1 MLSNTHRWLQLPLS
15 RSWYAVPSPRRPP
28 IRLDWELLIPGV
40 LAAIACSFRAC
51 TPNPTLGLRESRFR
65 DPGDGS
71 FDVLLIQDRA
81 SFVDYFSP
89 STRYRS
95 AGRPDPV
102 AHSWLQPRDP
112 PAAALAE
119 STLPKLDKISVVEIW
134 RRPPYAFHLLHS
146 HENGGSHS
154 RTRNTSCGIQLSA
167 LAITDCRND
176 VVPILSV

>member
-81 SFVDYFSP
+81 SLWITSVL
-89 STRYRS
+89 
-95 AGRPDPV
+95 RPDTG
-102 AHSWLQPRDP
+102 QRDVP
-112 PAAALAE
+112 TRQLTAGCSPG
-119 STLPKLDKISVVEIW
+119 TH
-134 RRPPYAFHLLHS
+134 RP
-146 HENGGSHS
+146 
-154 RTRNTSCGIQLSA
+154 Q
-167 LAITDCRND
+167 
-176 VVPILSV
+176 